1 MVQLLFHTAQ
11 SSKGAGEKALPPG
24 LSTRVQVAERR
35 LLTGRQAELTSWGGR
50 QVLTCNLRLGA
61 FGKSVRVYLSLQLH
75 FWEECQETN
84 ISGTGKEGDGENDQ
98 VG

>member
-1 MVQLLFHTAQ
+1 MAQLLFHTAQ
-11 SSKGAGEKALPPG
+11 SSRWAGEKAVQPG
-24 LSTRVQVAERR
+24 LSTRVQVADRQ
-35 LLTGRQAELTSWGGR
+35 LLTARQAELTSWGGR

-61 FGKSVRVYLSLQLH
+61 FGKSVHIYLYLQLH

-84 ISGTGKEGDGENDQ
+84 IPGTGKEADGENDQ